1 MASSKSS
8 LSMLFM
14 ALVLMAVVS
23 ELANASSITMYRLR
37 GCGGETRR
45 YSRCG
50 CSNLLYM
57 GGYQF
62 RYTGQ
67 SARMYN
73 TGNCLGGSVFTFN
86 GNSRQCSSVGWKS
99 MFIQC

>member
-1 MASSKSS
+1 MASSKNS
-8 LSMLFM
+8 LSVLLM
-14 ALVLMAVVS
+14 AFVLMAVVS
-23 ELANASSITMYRLR
+23 ELANASSITMYRLG
-37 GCGGETRR
+37 GCGGETRT

-57 GGYQF
+57 GGYSF
-62 RYTGQ
+62 SHTGQ

-73 TGNCLGGSVFTFN
+73 TGNCLGGSVATLN
-86 GNSRQCSSVGWKS
+86 GNARQCSGVGWRS